1 MKFVFLA
8 FFVTSLFCLTLQAK
22 EIFIT
27 ASAKIYSENIANAK
41 ERVLNNAKLKAVK
54 KGVRTFLVKK
64 TIDENYQ
71 VIREQIYNFNQKF
84 INHFDIVKQDI
95 NSEQRYVEVQI
106 KVDVSEEKIQQKLR
120 QLGIL
125 HDKMGYKNLMLFY
138 QQKTRGSI
146 PRDHVT
152 VQNIIP
158 AALETFSENGFR
170 TFDQQTMRQLYRF
183 FEKEKSNLL
192 SVDILIALAL
202 NYNAEILVIMEI
214 IPGKRDNLKG
224 SLFQVKSTV
233 SFSIFN
239 TIDGKQ
245 IAEINV
251 EGIERSVNSPDEIL
265 WQSMFQS
272 AGKHAIL
279 ENVRQS
285 IEKISMFYKIVGEI
299 EQVYQIVFS
308 GYSPK
313 KERQIINYLENTE
326 EFIQLTELENTFGHL
341 EIELVTLNRK
351 SILRRRITS
360 DLLKQ
365 EIEVATKTLP
375 GNHLFF
381 INPNPM
387 EEIALPLEEESET
400 FNDPASE
407 APSSH

>member
-1 MKFVFLA
+1 
-8 FFVTSLFCLTLQAK
+8 LTLQAK

-41 ERVLNNAKLKAVK
+41 ERVLKNAKLKAVK

-95 NSEQRYVEVQI
+95 NSEQRYVEVLV

-146 PRDHVT
+146 PRDHLT
-152 VQNIIP
+152 VQNTIP

-214 IPGKRDNLKG
+214 IPGKRDNL
-224 SLFQVKSTV
+224 
-233 SFSIFN
+233 
-239 TIDGKQ
+239 
-245 IAEINV
+245 
-251 EGIERSVNSPDEIL
+251 
-265 WQSMFQS
+265 
-272 AGKHAIL
+272 
-279 ENVRQS
+279 
-285 IEKISMFYKIVGEI
+285 
-299 EQVYQIVFS
+299 
-308 GYSPK
+308 
-313 KERQIINYLENTE
+313 
-326 EFIQLTELENTFGHL
+326 
-341 EIELVTLNRK
+341 
-351 SILRRRITS
+351 
-360 DLLKQ
+360 
-365 EIEVATKTLP
+365 
-375 GNHLFF
+375 
-381 INPNPM
+381 
-387 EEIALPLEEESET
+387 
-400 FNDPASE
+400 
-407 APSSH
+407 